1 MTTMA
6 MDGKRDLIDPTGMDF
21 EDLRQLVLSR
31 RRLLQLGAVAAGT
44 SALAAVTVHDSQA
57 APNAQADTP
66 KPGGRLKVLYTNDPD
81 VLDPHL
87 TSSIAAIR
95 VIDLVYESLLGFDEQ
110 QKLVPMLA
118 ERWEIP
124 DDKTYIFHLR
134 QGVKFHNGRSLVAED
149 VKYTYERIMNPET
162 GSPQTW
168 YFTAVDQIE
177 VPDPATVK
185 ITMKAPFAPF
195 LYALAQPTVSI
206 VPKEEV
212 EKQGGNLNKQ
222 AVGTGPF
229 ILKEWVP
236 KTKVTYDKNP
246 EYWMGGKPYLDGI
259 DVTIQ
264 SDEAVIST
272 SIRAKS
278 TDFVDYVPP
287 KDFDNLKNMKGLT
300 LIEFT
305 GTDWEY
311 LGLNTLKKP
320 FDDKRVRQAI
330 AWTVNVDDIVKN
342 AYFGHATKLT
352 CGPLPS
358 WSWAHCPDAVYPA
371 PDLEKAKALLAES
384 GYPDGFKMTITMGRP
399 APTYNAAAEVTKAA
413 LKQIGI
419 DAEIEGMEWG
429 TWVDK
434 VINQKDFE
442 STITGWHSFI
452 DPDQYLY
459 PQFHTGEFWN
469 WYSYSNPE
477 VDKLLEEG
485 RTTLDQERRK
495 EIYLQLQRMLAEEA
509 VYIFYTNDNVLKA
522 HFDYVKGY
530 QAPPSAT
537 NLFFRETWLDR

>member
-1 MTTMA
+1 MA
-6 MDGKRDLIDPTGMDF
+6 MDNKRDLIDPTGMDF

-95 VIDLVYESLLGFDEQ
+95 VIDLVYESLLGFGEQ
-110 QKLVPMLA
+110 QQLVPMLA

>member
-1 MTTMA
+1 MA
-6 MDGKRDLIDPTGMDF
+6 TDGKHDVMDPRGQEF
-21 EDLRQLVLSR
+21 EELRQLVLSR
-31 RRLLQLGAVAAGT
+31 RRLLQLGAAAAGST
-44 SALAAVTVHDSQA
+44 AAVAVTVHSSEA
-57 APNAQADTP
+57 EPSVQADTP
-66 KPGGRLKVLYTNDPD
+66 KPGGRLTVLYTNDPD

-118 ERWEIP
+118 ERWETP

-134 QGVKFHNGRSLVAED
+134 QGVKFHNGRALVADD

-168 YFTAVDQIE
+168 YFTAVDKIE

-185 ITMKAPFAPF
+185 ISMKTPFAPF
-195 LYALAQPTVSI
+195 LYALAQPTVPI

-246 EYWMGGKPYLDGI
+246 DYWMEGKPYLDGI

-287 KDFDNLKNMKGLT
+287 KDFDNLKKMKGLT

-358 WSWAHCPDAVYPA
+358 WSWANCPDAVYPA
-371 PDLEKAKALLAES
+371 PDLEKARALLAEA

-419 DAEIEGMEWG
+419 DAQIDGMEWG

-434 VINQKDFE
+434 VINEKDFE

-485 RTTLDQERRK
+485 RTSLDQERRK

-509 VYIFYTNDNVLKA
+509 VYVFYTNDNVLKA
-522 HFDYVKGY
+522 HFDDVKGY
-530 QAPPSAT
+530 KAAPSAT